1 MPQRLKEEEGPSCSE
16 EAFAPSFEL
25 DATRARTTWGRF
37 LKGVSIR
44 IQHHTLLTLGPPCEQ
59 TRGKARSAG
68 PAEDQRAGNTRDP
81 RPRDGAERENGGA
94 GDCTPGKGQ
103 RASWGPGTSSCTE
116 ATPGVRPCWAHAP
129 PESTS
134 SGPGGFPAPPDR
146 CMAGGG
152 GGAAGQ
158 DTAPRGTARPGEH
171 APFPDGPH
179 LLSPPPRADAPSARK
194 HSRAASLDLPH
205 PRRVSSPVSLPS
217 LHSHLE
223 ARPLQDRLS
232 ACKLDPLTW
241 AAKSVQRVRLTVK
254 RPHAEQKH
262 TPVGLSRRH
271 APYTRTHA
279 PHAHRVSWR
288 TP

>member
-1 MPQRLKEEEGPSCSE
+1 MCTDEGKGEKRWACRGPESREHEGPPPQGRGRERKRGSRGPHARKGAESE
-16 EAFAPSFEL
+16 LGARDELVHRGHPWGEAVLGSRPSGEHQL
-25 DATRARTTWGRF
+25 
-37 LKGVSIR
+37 
-44 IQHHTLLTLGPPCEQ
+44 
-59 TRGKARSAG
+59 
-68 PAEDQRAGNTRDP
+68 
-81 RPRDGAERENGGA
+81 RPRRL
-94 GDCTPGKGQ
+94 PG
-103 RASWGPGTSSCTE
+103 ST
-116 ATPGVRPCWAHAP
+116 RPLHGRGRGWCCRTGHSP
-129 PESTS
+129 PRH
-134 SGPGGFPAPPDR
+134 G
-146 CMAGGG
+146 
-152 GGAAGQ
+152 
-158 DTAPRGTARPGEH
+158 RPGEH

-194 HSRAASLDLPH
+194 HSRAASLDLPR
-205 PRRVSSPVSLPS
+205 PRRVSSPLSLPS
-217 LHSHLE
+217 LDSHLE

>member
-1 MPQRLKEEEGPSCSE
+1 MPHAHAPPGGVFSRESRFGFSTTPSSRWVPRVHRRGERREALGLPRTREQGTRGTPAPGTGQREKTGEQGTARQERGRERAGGQG
-16 EAFAPSFEL
+16 
-25 DATRARTTWGRF
+25 RAR
-37 LKGVSIR
+37 
-44 IQHHTLLTLGPPCEQ
+44 
-59 TRGKARSAG
+59 A
-68 PAEDQRAGNTRDP
+68 
-81 RPRDGAERENGGA
+81 
-94 GDCTPGKGQ
+94 
-103 RASWGPGTSSCTE
+103 
-116 ATPGVRPCWAHAP
+116 PGVRPCWAHAP

-171 APFPDGPH
+171 ASFPDGPH

-194 HSRAASLDLPH
+194 HSRAASLDLPR

-279 PHAHRVSWR
+279 PHTHRVSWR